1 MSALAIVPVMPETVS
16 GLSRRLAELLE
27 QSESEGVQGQLPDAT
42 REQATGLVEAL
53 RRRIVRKPDRD
64 HRSLFD
70 LDDRLIELMGLV
82 EEAAD
87 AGGEISKELAQ
98 EIDTYLEAYRL
109 KVDRIVG
116 YWRWQQSIADIS
128 SKEAER
134 LAARKKAA
142 ENRVTRLKGF
152 LFAFMMARGIKK
164 LEGEKS
170 DIGMQRNSTASL
182 VDRRSPANRRTT
194 SSSGTSAST
203 RPNCRRSSI
212 NWPKEKCAGVWKLA
226 LKDGWEVNGEAV
238 RAALVNHEAIA
249 GARLVTGSHVRIR

>member
-1 MSALAIVPVMPETVS
+1 MAALAVVHGTPETVS

-87 AGGEISKELAQ
+87 DGGEISKELAQ

-128 SKEAER
+128 SKETER
-134 LAARKKAA
+134 LAARKKEA
-142 ENRVTRLKGF
+142 ENRVTRLKELEHHVGRAGYSQVGRSDLLTFPAHPLQLAGVVFTIALLALAWASRGRLTSMGF
-152 LFAFMMARGIKK
+152 EFLHW
-164 LEGEKS
+164 
-170 DIGMQRNSTASL
+170 
-182 VDRRSPANRRTT
+182 NR
-194 SSSGTSAST
+194 TSA
-203 RPNCRRSSI
+203 R
-212 NWPKEKCAGVWKLA
+212 EDAEALA
-226 LKDGWEVNGEAV
+226 FGAV
-238 RAALVNHEAIA
+238 C
-249 GARLVTGSHVRIR
+249 

>member
-1 MSALAIVPVMPETVS
+1 M
-16 GLSRRLAELLE
+16 
-27 QSESEGVQGQLPDAT
+27 
-42 REQATGLVEAL
+42 EAL

-70 LDDRLIELMGLV
+70 LDDRLIELMSLV

-182 VDRRSPANRRTT
+182 VVDDPLQIAERLLRAERPLQQDRIAGDRLSTGRRRSAPAFGA
-194 SSSGTSAST
+194 GTQGRLGSE
-203 RPNCRRSSI
+203 RRSRPRRRS
-212 NWPKEKCAGVWKLA
+212 
-226 LKDGWEVNGEAV
+226 
-238 RAALVNHEAIA
+238 
-249 GARLVTGSHVRIR
+249 

>member
-1 MSALAIVPVMPETVS
+1 MSALAMVPVLPETVS
-16 GLSRRLAELLE
+16 GLSRRLADLIE
-27 QSESEGVQGQLPDAT
+27 QTESEGIQGELSDAT
-42 REQATGLVEAL
+42 REQAVGLVEAL
-53 RRRIVRKPDRD
+53 RRRIIRKPDHD

-87 AGGEISKELAQ
+87 AGAEISKELSQ

-116 YWRWQQSIADIS
+116 YWRWQQSIAEIS

-142 ENRVTRLKGF
+142 ENRVNRLKGF
-152 LFAFMMARGIKK
+152 LFAFMMARGTKK

-170 DIGMQRNSTASL
+170 DIGMQRNSSASL
-182 VDRRSPANRRTT
+182 VVDDPLQIAERFFERAIQFSKTEFQEVVYQLPDGEPRRRLEA
-194 SSSGTSAST
+194 
-203 RPNCRRSSI
+203 
-212 NWPKEKCAGVWKLA
+212 A

-238 RAALVNHEAIA
+238 RATLVNHEPVP
-249 GARLVTGSHVRIR
+249 GARLVTGSHLRIR

>member
-1 MSALAIVPVMPETVS
+1 MSALAIVPGIPETIS
-16 GLSRRLAELLE
+16 GLSRRLAELVE
-27 QSESEGVQGQLPDAT
+27 QSESEGAQSQLPDAT

-64 HRSLFD
+64 LRSLFD
-70 LDDRLIELMGLV
+70 LDDRLIELMSLV
-82 EEAAD
+82 EEATD
-87 AGGEISKELAQ
+87 ARGEISKELAE

-164 LEGEKS
+164 LEG
-170 DIGMQRNSTASL
+170 
-182 VDRRSPANRRTT
+182 
-194 SSSGTSAST
+194 
-203 RPNCRRSSI
+203 
-212 NWPKEKCAGVWKLA
+212 
-226 LKDGWEVNGEAV
+226 
-238 RAALVNHEAIA
+238 
-249 GARLVTGSHVRIR
+249 

>member
-1 MSALAIVPVMPETVS
+1 MSALAIVPVIPETVS

-87 AGGEISKELAQ
+87 AGGEISTELAQ

-170 DIGMQRNSTASL
+170 DIGMQRNSTRL
-182 VDRRSPANRRTT
+182 VGYRRSPANWRTILRT
-194 SSSGTSAST
+194 ERPLQQDRIAGDRLST
-203 RPNCRRSSI
+203 GRRRSA
-212 NWPKEKCAGVWKLA
+212 PAF
-226 LKDGWEVNGEAV
+226 
-238 RAALVNHEAIA
+238 
-249 GARLVTGSHVRIR
+249 GSWHSRTVGR

>member
-1 MSALAIVPVMPETVS
+1 MSALAMVPITPETVS

-27 QSESEGVQGQLPDAT
+27 GSESDGVQGQLPDAI
-42 REQATGLVEAL
+42 REQAIGLVEVL

-70 LDDRLIELMGLV
+70 LDDRLIELMSLV
-82 EEAAD
+82 EEATD

-109 KVDRIVG
+109 KVDHIVG

-134 LAARKKAA
+134 LAARKRAA

-152 LFAFMMARGIKK
+152 LFAFMTARGIKK

-170 DIGMQRNSTASL
+170 DIGMQRNSAASL
-182 VDRRSPANRRTT
+182 VVDDALQIGERFLERTVRFNKTELQEIVYQLADGEARRRLA
-194 SSSGTSAST
+194 
-203 RPNCRRSSI
+203 
-212 NWPKEKCAGVWKLA
+212 LA
-226 LKDGWEVNGEAV
+226 LKDGWDMNGEAV
-238 RAALVNHEAIA
+238 RAALVNSEAIP
-249 GARLVTGSHVRIR
+249 GARLVTGRHLRIR

>member
-1 MSALAIVPVMPETVS
+1 MSALAIVPGIPETIS

-27 QSESEGVQGQLPDAT
+27 QSESEGAQSQLPDAT

-53 RRRIVRKPDRD
+53 RRRIVRKPERD

-70 LDDRLIELMGLV
+70 LDDRLIELMSLV
-82 EEAAD
+82 EEATD
-87 AGGEISKELAQ
+87 GGGEISEELTQ

-128 SKEAER
+128 SKEAKR

-142 ENRVTRLKGF
+142 ENRVSRLKGF

-182 VDRRSPANRRTT
+182 VVDDPVQIAEHYFERNVRLTKTDLQEIVYQLAEGEVRRRLELT
-194 SSSGTSAST
+194 
-203 RPNCRRSSI
+203 
-212 NWPKEKCAGVWKLA
+212 
-226 LKDGWEVNGEAV
+226 LKDGWEVNVEAV
-238 RAALVNHEAIA
+238 RAALMNREVTA

>member
-1 MSALAIVPVMPETVS
+1 MSALAIVPVIPETVT
-16 GLSRRLAELLE
+16 GLSRRLADLIE
-27 QSESEGVQGQLPDAT
+27 QSEPEGLQGQLPDAA
-42 REQATGLVEAL
+42 REQATGLMEAL

-87 AGGEISKELAQ
+87 AGGEISKELSQ

-109 KVDRIVG
+109 KVDRMVG

-128 SKEAER
+128 AKEAER

-142 ENRVTRLKGF
+142 ENRVNRLKGF

-170 DIGMQRNSTASL
+170 DIGMQRNSSASL
-182 VDRRSPANRRTT
+182 VVDDPLQVAERFYERSVRFKKTEFQEILFQLPEGEARRRLEA
-194 SSSGTSAST
+194 
-203 RPNCRRSSI
+203 
-212 NWPKEKCAGVWKLA
+212 L
-226 LKDGWEVNGEAV
+226 LKDGWEVNGESV
-238 RAALVNHEAIA
+238 RASLGNKQLVP
-249 GARLVTGSHVRIR
+249 GARLVTGSHLRIR

>member
-1 MSALAIVPVMPETVS
+1 MSALAMVPVLPEKVS
-16 GLSRRLAELLE
+16 GLSRRLADLIE
-27 QSESEGVQGQLPDAT
+27 QSESEGVHGQLPDAA

-53 RRRIVRKPDRD
+53 RRRIIRKPDHD

-87 AGGEISKELAQ
+87 AGVEISKELAQ

-116 YWRWQQSIADIS
+116 YWRWQQSIADICG
-128 SKEAER
+128 KESER
-134 LAARKKAA
+134 LAARKRAA
-142 ENRVTRLKGF
+142 ENRVASLKGF

-170 DIGMQRNSTASL
+170 DIGMRRNSMASL
-182 VDRRSPANRRTT
+182 IVDDPLQIAEQFYERPVRFTKTELQEIVHQLADGEIRRRL
-194 SSSGTSAST
+194 
-203 RPNCRRSSI
+203 
-212 NWPKEKCAGVWKLA
+212 ELV
-226 LKDGWEVNGEAV
+226 LKDKWDVNGEAV
-238 RAALVNHEAIA
+238 RAALMNREPIL
-249 GARLVTGSHVRIR
+249 GARLVTGSHLRIR

>member
-1 MSALAIVPVMPETVS
+1 MSALAIAPVISETVS
-16 GLSRRLAELLE
+16 GLSRRLAELLA
-27 QSESEGVQGQLPDAT
+27 QSESESVQYQLSDAT

-53 RRRIVRKPDRD
+53 RRRIIRKPDRD

-87 AGGEISKELAQ
+87 AGAEISKELSQ
-98 EIDTYLEAYRL
+98 EIDSYLEAYRL

-128 SKEAER
+128 SKESDR
-134 LAARKKAA
+134 LSARKKAA
-142 ENRVTRLKGF
+142 ENRVNRLKGF

-170 DIGMQRNSTASL
+170 DIGVQRNSSASL
-182 VDRRSPANRRTT
+182 VIDDPLQIAEHLFERNVRFNKAELQVIICQLAEGEMRRRLET
-194 SSSGTSAST
+194 
-203 RPNCRRSSI
+203 
-212 NWPKEKCAGVWKLA
+212 A
-226 LKDGWEVNGEAV
+226 LKDGWEVNGEAI
-238 RAALVNHEAIA
+238 RAALVNQEAIA
-249 GARLVTGSHVRIR
+249 GARLVTGSHVRVR